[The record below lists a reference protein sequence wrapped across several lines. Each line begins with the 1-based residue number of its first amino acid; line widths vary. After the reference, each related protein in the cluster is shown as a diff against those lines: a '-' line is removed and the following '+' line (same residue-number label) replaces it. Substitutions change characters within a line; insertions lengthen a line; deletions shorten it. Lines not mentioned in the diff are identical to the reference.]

1 MHLLYPIGTTLMVN
15 LCTSATRRLEDIID
29 TKNFN
34 LIDLTW

>member
-15 LCTSATRRLEDIID
+15 LCTNATWRLEDIID
-29 TKNFN
+29 IKNLN